1 MSLSALDKKL
11 NSKKLNRSK
20 LFSFAFLV
28 TLAGLMVWRSPDLLL
43 APRFW
48 AEEGSVYFEF
58 AYEHSFIEAL
68 YFVDWRAGYL
78 NLIASLTSA
87 IAANAT
93 PLEYAPFVT
102 TYVSFIVQFVPFL
115 IIFYGK
121 SKVFRGIWKKI
132 AGCLIILLTPTVIGG
147 VWLNT
152 INLQIYFGLIAVL
165 ILLEDLKAVSRAR
178 RWVYR
183 FLLAL
188 GGMSGVYVVF
198 LQPIFVFKA
207 FIERNKERYIQLTI
221 VTLVLFLQFG
231 LFIASNFQKKLTEK
245 KSLEDIGLHNIGETL
260 YYQLTL
266 PILGKEFTT
275 TTIKDILMGE
285 FPYTPLISIFLS
297 LLLGVILIIL
307 LSKARGLISFSDSR
321 ITLVLA
327 WFVLAIA
334 TNLGSLNNAAGG
346 RYAVLS
352 GFVLLFLILDNI
364 RLNQRP
370 LISMALVVILGMSM
384 YSGLLYYR
392 NYSHYNRL
400 LCDGNNWEQEI
411 KKWRQDPNYEIP
423 ICPEPSW
430 EIKLTPNAV
439 REKISSSEKS
449 R

>member
-11 NSKKLNRSK
+11 NSQKLNRSK

-28 TLAGLMVWRSPDLLL
+28 TLAGIMVWRSPDLLL

-132 AGCLIILLTPTVIGG
+132 AGCLIILLTPTVTGE

-152 INLQIYFGLIAVL
+152 INLQVYFGLIAVL

-188 GGMSGVYVVF
+188 GGMSGVYVFF

-221 VTLVLFLQFG
+221 VTLTLFLQVG
-231 LFIASNFQKKLTEK
+231 VFIVSTFQKKLTEK

-266 PILGKEFTT
+266 PILGNEFTK
-275 TTIKDILMGE
+275 TTIKDLLIGG
-285 FPYTPLISIFLS
+285 FHYGYLISIFLI
-297 LLLGVILIIL
+297 LLLGIL
-307 LSKARGLISFSDSR
+307 LVRLLGKQRGHINFSDSR

-327 WFVLAIA
+327 WFVLVIS
-334 TNLGSLNNAAGG
+334 TNLGSLNNVPSG
-346 RYAVLS
+346 RYAVLP
-352 GFVLLFLILDNI
+352 GFVVLFLILNSV
-364 RLNQRP
+364 RPNQRP
-370 LISMALVVILGMSM
+370 LISTALVFLLSVSM
-384 YSGLLYYR
+384 YSGLLDYR
-392 NYSHYNRL
+392 RDDL
-400 LCDGNNWEQEI
+400 LQCDGSAWKLEI
-411 KKWRQDPNYEIP
+411 KEWRQYPNHEIP
-423 ICPEPSW
+423 ICPESW
-430 EIKLTPNAV
+430 EIKLNSNAV
-439 REKISSSEKS
+439 S
-449 R
+449 

>member
-1 MSLSALDKKL
+1 MEE
-11 NSKKLNRSK
+11 NSR
-20 LFSFAFLV
+20 LFNNITNS
-28 TLAGLMVWRSPDLLL
+28 
-43 APRFW
+43 
-48 AEEGSVYFEF
+48 
-58 AYEHSFIEAL
+58 
-68 YFVDWRAGYL
+68 
-78 NLIASLTSA
+78 
-87 IAANAT
+87 
-93 PLEYAPFVT
+93 
-102 TYVSFIVQFVPFL
+102 
-115 IIFYGK
+115 YGH
-121 SKVFRGIWKKI
+121 R
-132 AGCLIILLTPTVIGG
+132 G

-165 ILLEDLKAVSRAR
+165 ILLENLEAVPRAR

-266 PILGKEFTT
+266 PILGKEFTK

-285 FPYTPLISIFLS
+285 FPYTPLISMFLS
-297 LLLGVILIIL
+297 LLLGVIFIIL
-307 LSKARGLISFSDSR
+307 LSKARGRISFFDSR
-321 ITLVLA
+321 ISLVLA

-346 RYAVLS
+346 SYAVLS

-370 LISMALVVILGMSM
+370 LISMALVVIIGMSM

-411 KKWRQDPNYEIP
+411 KK
-423 ICPEPSW
+423 
-430 EIKLTPNAV
+430 
-439 REKISSSEKS
+439 
-449 R
+449 